1 MAYKILIVDDEETVV
16 KMVACRL
23 REKGYELDTAS
34 DGVEALAHIKQGSPD
49 LVLLD
54 IMMPRMDGL
63 EVLRRIRENHVK
75 TGVVIFSAK
84 HEFSDIKEGY
94 SLDADFYLPKPFM
107 TGDLFRAIE
116 TVLSMRPYMID
127 R

>member
-1 MAYKILIVDDEETVV
+1 MDYKILIVDDEPAVL
-16 KMVACRL
+16 KMVSCRL
-23 REKGYELDTAS
+23 REKGYILDTAS
-34 DGVEALAHIKQGSPD
+34 DGVEALAHIHQAKPD

-54 IMMPRMDGL
+54 IMMPRMNGL
-63 EVLRRIRENHVK
+63 EVLKTIREEHVN

-84 HEFSDIKEGY
+84 QEFNDFREGY
-94 SLDADFYLPKPFM
+94 SLDADFYLPKPF
-107 TGDLFRAIE
+107 TTADLFRSIE